1 MEGAMKKR
9 LIFNPQGNDSIIHRK
24 LIGGN
29 ISNLINMNQVAF
41 PWATAL
47 YKKMLENFWIP
58 EQVPMSQDISCFN
71 TLSSEEKRAFK
82 GILSFL
88 IFLDSIQTSNIP
100 RLSDYFTAAELIQAL
115 SIHAFQE
122 SVHSQSYQYLIESL
136 FSDMSEKEAIY
147 DFWKDDKVLFKRNQE
162 IAQIYQDF
170 SDDPSELNF
179 TRSII
184 ANYLLEGLYFYNGF
198 NFFYSLESRG
208 LMKNTATM
216 IRYIQRDELV
226 HCTLFENIL
235 RELNLDPDLVYGIT
249 KAAVEAE
256 IEWSI
261 HILDDSILGINH
273 HSIIQYTYHMADY
286 RLKKIGLE
294 PLYGAPENPY
304 KHLEKN
310 QDIGSSGTVFANF
323 FEEKVVSYSHSSA
336 VDGWD
341 W

>member
-1 MEGAMKKR
+1 MKKR
-9 LIFNPQGNDSIIHRK
+9 LIFNPTGDDSAATRQ
-24 LIGGN
+24 LTGGN
-29 ISNLINMNQVAF
+29 ITNLINMNQVAF

-47 YKKMLENFWIP
+47 YKRMLELFWIP
-58 EQVPMSQDISCFN
+58 SQIPMSQDISCFK
-71 TLSSEEKRAFK
+71 TLTLDEQRAFK

-88 IFLDSIQTSNIP
+88 IFLDSIQTGNIP
-100 RLSDYFTAAELIQAL
+100 RLADYFTAAELIQAL

-136 FSDMSEKEAIY
+136 FSSAEEKDDIY
-147 DFWKDDKVLFKRNQE
+147 DFWREDKILFKRNQE

-170 SDDPSELNF
+170 SDEPSELNF
-179 TRSII
+179 TRSVI

-198 NFFYSLESRG
+198 NFFFALESRG

-216 IRYIQRDELV
+216 IRYIARDELV

-235 RELNLDPDLVYGIT
+235 RELRPDADIVYEIT
-249 KAAVEAE
+249 KAAVDAE
-256 IEWSI
+256 IEWSV
-261 HILDDSILGINH
+261 HILDNSILGINH
-273 HSIIQYTYHMADY
+273 KSIVQYTHYMADY

-310 QDIGSSGTVFANF
+310 QDVGSSGTVFSNF

-336 VDGWD
+336 VDNWD

>member
-1 MEGAMKKR
+1 MQKR
-9 LIFNPQGNDSIIHRK
+9 LIFNPSGDDSVTTRK
-24 LIGGN
+24 LVGGN
-29 ISNLINMNQVAF
+29 ITNMINMNSVAF
-41 PWATAL
+41 PWATSL

-58 EQVPMSQDISCFN
+58 QQIPMSQDISCFQ
-71 TLSSEEKRAFK
+71 TLSPDEQKAYK

-100 RLSDYFTAAELIQAL
+100 RIADYFSAAELIQSL
-115 SIHAFQE
+115 SLHAFQE
-122 SVHSQSYQYLIESL
+122 SLHSQSYQYLVESL
-136 FSDMSEKEAIY
+136 FSDMKEKEAIY
-147 DFWKDDKVLFKRNQE
+147 EFWRDDAVLFKRNSE
-162 IAQIYQDF
+162 IAKIYQDF

-179 TRSII
+179 TRSVV

-235 RELNLDPDLVYGIT
+235 RELRPDADIVYEIT
-249 KAAVEAE
+249 KTAVDAE
-256 IEWSI
+256 IEWSV
-261 HILDDSILGINH
+261 HILDNSILGINH
-273 HSIIQYTYHMADY
+273 KSIVQYTHYMADY

-310 QDIGSSGTVFANF
+310 QDVGSSGTVFSNF

-336 VDGWD
+336 VDNWD

>member
-1 MEGAMKKR
+1 MKKR
-9 LIFNPQGNDSIIHRK
+9 LIFNPTGDDAVVTRQ

-29 ISNLINMNQVAF
+29 ITNLINMNSVAF
-41 PWATAL
+41 PWATNL

-58 EQVPMSQDISCFN
+58 QQIPMSQDISCFQSL
-71 TLSSEEKRAFK
+71 TVDEKKAYK

-88 IFLDSIQTSNIP
+88 IFLDSIQTANIP
-100 RLSDYFTAAELIQAL
+100 RMADYFTAAELIQVL
-115 SIHAFQE
+115 SLHAFQE
-122 SVHSQSYQYLIESL
+122 SLHSQSYQYLVESL
-136 FSDMSEKEAIY
+136 FSDMKEKEDIY
-147 DFWKDDKVLFKRNQE
+147 DFWREDEVLFKRNLE
-162 IAQIYQDF
+162 IASIYQDF
-170 SDDPSELNF
+170 SDDPSEINF
-179 TRSII
+179 MRSAI

-235 RELNLDPDLVYGIT
+235 RELKPDPDLVYEIT
-249 KAAVEAE
+249 RAAVDAE
-256 IEWSI
+256 IEWSV
-261 HILDDSILGINH
+261 HILDNSILGINH
-273 HSIIQYTYHMADY
+273 NSIVQYTYYMADY
-286 RLKKIGLE
+286 RLKKIGLK
-294 PLYGAPENPY
+294 PIYGAPENPY

-310 QDIGSSGTVFANF
+310 QDIGSSGTVFSNF

-336 VDGWD
+336 VDSWD

>member
-1 MEGAMKKR
+1 MKKR
-9 LIFNPQGNDSIIHRK
+9 LIFNPTGDDLVTTRK
-24 LIGGN
+24 LVGGN
-29 ISNLINMNQVAF
+29 ITNMINMNSVAF
-41 PWATAL
+41 PWATSL

-58 EQVPMSQDISCFN
+58 QQIPMSQDISCFQSL
-71 TLSSEEKRAFK
+71 TADEKKAYK

-88 IFLDSIQTSNIP
+88 IFLDSIQTANIP

-115 SIHAFQE
+115 SLHAFQE
-122 SVHSQSYQYLIESL
+122 SLHSQSYQYLVESL
-136 FSDMSEKEAIY
+136 FSDMKEKEDIY
-147 DFWKDDKVLFKRNQE
+147 DFWREDEILFQRNLA
-162 IAQIYQDF
+162 IASIYQDF
-170 SDDPSELNF
+170 SDDPSKLNF
-179 TRSII
+179 TRSVV

-208 LMKNTATM
+208 FMKNTATM

-235 RELNLDPDLVYGIT
+235 RELRPDSDIVYEIT
-249 KAAVEAE
+249 KAAVDAE
-256 IEWSI
+256 IEWSL
-261 HILDDSILGINH
+261 HILDNSILGINH
-273 HSIIQYTYHMADY
+273 NSIVQYTYHMADY

-310 QDIGSSGTVFANF
+310 QDVGSSGTVFSNF

-336 VDGWD
+336 VDNWD

>member
-1 MEGAMKKR
+1 MKKR
-9 LIFNPQGNDSIIHRK
+9 LIFNPTGDDLVATRK
-24 LIGGN
+24 LVGGN
-29 ISNLINMNQVAF
+29 ITNMINMNSVAF
-41 PWATAL
+41 PWATSL

-58 EQVPMSQDISCFN
+58 QQIPMSQDISCFQSL
-71 TLSSEEKRAFK
+71 TADEKKAYK

-88 IFLDSIQTSNIP
+88 IFLDSIQTANIP

-115 SIHAFQE
+115 SLHAFQE
-122 SVHSQSYQYLIESL
+122 SLHSQSYQYLVESL
-136 FSDMSEKEAIY
+136 FSDMKEKEDIY
-147 DFWKDDKVLFKRNQE
+147 DFWREDEILFQRNLA
-162 IAQIYQDF
+162 IASIYQDF
-170 SDDPSELNF
+170 SDDPSKLNF
-179 TRSII
+179 TRSVV

-208 LMKNTATM
+208 FMKNTATM

-235 RELNLDPDLVYGIT
+235 RELRPDSDIVYEIT
-249 KAAVEAE
+249 KAAVDAE
-256 IEWSI
+256 IEWSL
-261 HILDDSILGINH
+261 HILDNSILGINH
-273 HSIIQYTYHMADY
+273 NSIVQYTYHMADY

-310 QDIGSSGTVFANF
+310 QDVGSSGTVFSNF

-336 VDGWD
+336 VDNWD